1 MFDEHP
7 DAFAEI
13 AGGMPAGRM
22 AEPEEIA
29 QVILFLA
36 SARSSYVTGETIV
49 ADGGVSLPQAGT
61 DAALAKLF
69 EILRSE

>member
-1 MFDEHP
+1 
-7 DAFAEI
+7 
-13 AGGMPAGRM
+13 M

-36 SARSSYVTGETIV
+36 SGRSSYVTGQTIV

-69 EILRSE
+69 EILRNSDE